1 METVDTAFESLDLV
15 LFENENLGTIGVP
28 LSSIKTHLW
37 PSFDQ
42 FHRLFLP
49 IQRSILGTNCTPMV
63 PKVCLRKSMM
73 FELFNA
79 VSHACSRRFARF
91 AKYPEIWEYQFSCK
105 NCSKSSNFQTLY
117 KSIQKSYACVQYG
130 FWKPRT
136 YTFQLG
142 KIWVPL
148 GYRSYPGNTIFDSIS
163 IFTKMGPTQPT
174 NGIIQKNMVPKWYP
188 KFYIQKVQDL
198 RFSTPCQPSPQPSQ
212 IKSYSPRKKKYVQKT
227 YFKNGEIYQ
236 YCNQLKKIRGT
247 IC

>member
-1 METVDTAFESLDLV
+1 MSNSHQFLRESISTRKLDKNYTFYAGCNFWCRMNMETVGTAFESLDLV
-15 LFENENLGTIGVP
+15 LFENKNLGTIGVP

-79 VSHACSRRFARF
+79 VSHACSRRFVRF

-117 KSIQKSYACVQYG
+117 KSI
-130 FWKPRT
+130 
-136 YTFQLG
+136 
-142 KIWVPL
+142 
-148 GYRSYPGNTIFDSIS
+148 
-163 IFTKMGPTQPT
+163 
-174 NGIIQKNMVPKWYP
+174 
-188 KFYIQKVQDL
+188 
-198 RFSTPCQPSPQPSQ
+198 
-212 IKSYSPRKKKYVQKT
+212 
-227 YFKNGEIYQ
+227 
-236 YCNQLKKIRGT
+236 
-247 IC
+247 